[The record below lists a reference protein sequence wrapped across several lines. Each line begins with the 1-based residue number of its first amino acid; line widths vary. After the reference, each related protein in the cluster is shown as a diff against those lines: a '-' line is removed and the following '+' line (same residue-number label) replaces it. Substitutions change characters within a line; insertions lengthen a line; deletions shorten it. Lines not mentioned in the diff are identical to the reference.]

1 MVFWRGCAFRDGTAN
16 HASIKYVLCYRQKV
30 RHQTCRKP
38 PNARTPPPLP
48 LIVTHGA
55 RCLPPTG
62 STAGFALSPTPP
74 QGGSD
79 TGAPYASLKITP
91 PLRGSRRSRAA
102 RQRLMRWGVEAEPP
116 GAGVVAVFS
125 PLAGMTTYLATPGLG
140 VRLFR
145 EQTHWSIHWVG

>member
-1 MVFWRGCAFRDGTAN
+1 MVFWRDCAFRDGTAN

-91 PLRGSRRSRAA
+91 PLEGESQKLSRQVPA
-102 RQRLMRWGVEAEPP
+102 L
-116 GAGVVAVFS
+116 VAVFS
-125 PLAGMTTYLATPGLG
+125 PLAGLTTSLALHGLG